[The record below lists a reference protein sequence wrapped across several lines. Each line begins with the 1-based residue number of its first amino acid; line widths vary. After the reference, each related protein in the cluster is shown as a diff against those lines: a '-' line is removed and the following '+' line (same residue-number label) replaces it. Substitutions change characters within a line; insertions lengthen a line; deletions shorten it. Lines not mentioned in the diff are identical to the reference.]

1 MAIRIILI
9 LFIGFISS
17 CRLIDQPEKIPSFIH
32 IEDIVFSISNSLEG
46 SQSEKITDAWVYVD
60 GNLEGVY
67 ELPAT
72 LPLHYEGNHNVT
84 IYPGIKKMGFQL
96 TEKNILFIRLSLKPL
111 I

>member
-32 IEDIVFSISNSLEG
+32 IEDIAFSISNSLEG

-60 GNLEGVY
+60 GNLE
-67 ELPAT
+67 
-72 LPLHYEGNHNVT
+72 NSVT
-84 IYPGIKKMGFQL
+84 
-96 TEKNILFIRLSLKPL
+96 TSTDLFIQPSPIVFGHTNLNSYFHS
-111 I
+111 